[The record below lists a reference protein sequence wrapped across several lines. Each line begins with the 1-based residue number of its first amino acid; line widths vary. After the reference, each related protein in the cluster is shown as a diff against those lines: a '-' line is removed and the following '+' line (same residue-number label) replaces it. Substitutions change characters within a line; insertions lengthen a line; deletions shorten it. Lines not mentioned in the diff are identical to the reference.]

1 MQTFLLLLVV
11 FGLLIPS
18 GISVIFQQCVTF
30 PYSGQGIVDAGALQ
44 LSRSGCNQFDREA
57 AEGILEVID
66 GFLAMEKATI
76 DGTSPGDLEKYKQQ
90 AKPLSPIND
99 TLRQHHV
106 ATDLPDAHAAHDALR
121 KGKAQLLSWLE
132 KVCPGFEESLGRLHM
147 WADSQVLVK
156 IESTDWK
163 TAANMCPGEKLR
175 LPSEIENVVLLH
187 FDVTWLHRPGLQG
200 TKPTDTIL

>member
-1 MQTFLLLLVV
+1 M
-11 FGLLIPS
+11 
-18 GISVIFQQCVTF
+18 
-30 PYSGQGIVDAGALQ
+30 
-44 LSRSGCNQFDREA
+44 LSNFREVA
-57 AEGILEVID
+57 ATSLTVKAAKGILEVID

-175 LPSEIENVVLLH
+175 LPSEIENVGAFAFRCYL
-187 FDVTWLHRPGLQG
+187 TAQTRASGNQ
-200 TKPTDTIL
+200 TN